1 MTENSAEVQFVHNAG
16 RHVDELADSVLILD
30 VDELYTAVLD
40 CQHGGRCDSGT
51 HTASGTAGVLAPQTN
66 ANANFNQRQ
75 QCHVSKNNG
84 FSHNGFGGN
93 QFVYFSE

>member
-1 MTENSAEVQFVHNAG
+1 MTENSAKVQFVHNTG

-30 VDELYTAVLD
+30 VDKLYTPVLD
-40 CQHGGRCDSGT
+40 CQHSGRGDSCP
-51 HTASGTAGVLAPQTN
+51 HTASGTAGVLASQTN
-66 ANANFNQRQ
+66 TNTNFNQRQ